1 MRTKHGT
8 WCVGLIA
15 AIACCAG
22 AAVAKP
28 EKGQQR
34 ERADKSSRMTAV
46 KPDGAEPV
54 KVVSKVTNNGKTTKT
69 VEVSREKADE
79 GLKTSRHA
87 TVTTASGV
95 TVVRDDTRTR
105 DRTDKGKSS
114 TIRAGTTVVTDA
126 QGQSKS
132 ATRSSLTS
140 RDGRSIT
147 RMTGMTGPGGKSR
160 SVTTTVVLSDDG
172 VKSSSAVTRR
182 SGAVVQRELTHK
194 VEKSPAATNQDT
206 LIVSDNSK

>member
-1 MRTKHGT
+1 MRTKHCT

-15 AIACCAG
+15 AIVCCAG

-28 EKGQQR
+28 GKGQQR
-34 ERADKSSRMTAV
+34 EHADKSSRVTAI
-46 KPDGAEPV
+46 KPDGTEPA
-54 KVVSKVTNNGKTTKT
+54 KHAKKMTKDSKTTKT
-69 VEVSREKADE
+69 AEVSREKTEE
-79 GLKTSRHA
+79 GVKTSRHA
-87 TVTTASGV
+87 TVTAASGV

-114 TIRAGTTVVTDA
+114 TIRTGTMVVTDA
-126 QGQSKS
+126 QGKSKT

-140 RDGRSIT
+140 RDRKNVT

-172 VKSSSAVTRR
+172 VK
-182 SGAVVQRELTHK
+182 
-194 VEKSPAATNQDT
+194 
-206 LIVSDNSK
+206 

>member
-8 WCVGLIA
+8 WCVGLVA
-15 AIACCAG
+15 AMVCCAG
-22 AAVAKP
+22 AAIAKP
-28 EKGQQR
+28 EESQQR

-54 KVVSKVTNNGKTTKT
+54 KVVSKVTNNGKNTKT
-69 VEVSREKADE
+69 VEVSRERTDE
-79 GLKTSRHA
+79 GLKTSHHA

-95 TVVRDDTRTR
+95 TVVRDDTGTR
-105 DRTDKGKSS
+105 GRTDKGKSS

-126 QGQSKS
+126 QGQSKTV
-132 ATRSSLTS
+132 TRSSLTS
-140 RDGRSIT
+140 RDGRNIS

-160 SVTTTVVLSDDG
+160 SVTTTLVLSDDG

-182 SGAVVQRELTHK
+182 SGAVVQRESTHK